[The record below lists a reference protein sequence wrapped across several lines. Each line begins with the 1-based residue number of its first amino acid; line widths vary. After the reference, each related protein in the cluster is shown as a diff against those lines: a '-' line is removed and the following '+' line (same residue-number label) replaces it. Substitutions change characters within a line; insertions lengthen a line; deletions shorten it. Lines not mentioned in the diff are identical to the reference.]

1 MQFIDFLTLMLINMS
16 AGLVVLAWYVLKG
29 MDDPDQPKWAPAFAV
44 PGLIALLNGL
54 RIAWLWPL
62 PGSYNV
68 AFGDLSVLF
77 GILFLGAAWSLHTKR
92 DLMPLAVYAFFA
104 GLASMLVGVAAIVM
118 GMTKYPILSGA
129 GFLLTGGAGVFAG
142 VALYLRKNMAVRVI
156 GALVL
161 LAAAA
166 IWAFNGYAGY
176 WGHLSMFSK
185 WMPK

>member
-1 MQFIDFLTLMLINMS
+1 MFIDFLTLMLINMS
-16 AGLVVLAWYVLKG
+16 AGLVLLAWYVAKG

-68 AFGDLSVLF
+68 AYGDTSVLF
-77 GILFLGAAWSLHTKR
+77 GVLFLGAAWSLAAKR

-104 GLASMLVGVAAIVM
+104 GLAATVVGVATIAM
-118 GMTKYPILSGA
+118 GLTKFPVLSGA
-129 GFLLTGGAGVFAG
+129 GFILTGGAGIFAG
-142 VALYLRKNMAVRVI
+142 VTLYLRKNMAVRVV
-156 GALVL
+156 GTLVL

-166 IWAFNGYAGY
+166 IWAFNGYGGY
-176 WGHLSMFSK
+176 WMHLSGFAK